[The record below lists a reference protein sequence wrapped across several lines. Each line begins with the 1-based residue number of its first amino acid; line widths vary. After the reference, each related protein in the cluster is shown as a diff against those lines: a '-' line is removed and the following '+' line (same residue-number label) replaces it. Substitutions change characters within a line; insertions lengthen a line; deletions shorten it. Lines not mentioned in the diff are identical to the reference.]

1 MTRPDDLETEMQIR
15 QARWLIEQALPK
27 VKDTLQT
34 YQVLELTRTLLGQ
47 IAGDYRDGE
56 EARFAAA
63 ARP

>member
-1 MTRPDDLETEMQIR
+1 MTRLDDLETEMQIR

-27 VKDTLQT
+27 VKATPQIFE
-34 YQVLELTRTLLGQ
+34 VLELTRTLLGQ

-63 ARP
+63 TRP